1 MTHDRWTNGDSELTN
16 ALRVLYAAPEGESY
30 WDALEARILDY
41 VARGDERS
49 VWWDELAY
57 MIRPG
62 LVAAAAL
69 ILAATVAM
77 ARSRQLEA
85 RSAYATLIS
94 PSPSSIE
101 PSTRAASVGDGDM
114 AIHLLLSR

>member
-49 VWWDELAY
+49 VWCDELAY